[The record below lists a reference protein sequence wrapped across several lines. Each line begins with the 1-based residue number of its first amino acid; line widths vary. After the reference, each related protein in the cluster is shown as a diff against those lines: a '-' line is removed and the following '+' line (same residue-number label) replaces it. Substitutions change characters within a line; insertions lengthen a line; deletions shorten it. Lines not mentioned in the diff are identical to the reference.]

1 MTRKRNGHK
10 KYERNLETAKRDAE
24 ACRLRAQNYT
34 YDQIAAQ
41 LKFANRGNAHQAVQR
56 ALKDITR
63 EPAEE
68 LRTMELERL
77 DGLASIS
84 QRVIE
89 ESDDLELILKAVD
102 RHLKIQARRA
112 ALMGLDAPAKSE
124 VSGPAGDP
132 ISMQVADFAALPAKV
147 RRERLTELAA
157 EVTRRATANTTK
169 NDDD

>member
-1 MTRKRNGHK
+1 MYIFDEEEFEDTNMS
-10 KYERNLETAKRDAE
+10 
-24 ACRLRAQNYT
+24 
-34 YDQIAAQ
+34 
-41 LKFANRGNAHQAVQR
+41 R

>member
-41 LKFANRGNAHQAVQR
+41 LKFANRGNAYQAVQR

-68 LRTMELERL
+68 LRTMSWSVST
-77 DGLASIS
+77 DSPPSPNASS
-84 QRVIE
+84 R
-89 ESDDLELILKAVD
+89 KATTSNSSS
-102 RHLKIQARRA
+102 R
-112 ALMGLDAPAKSE
+112 P
-124 VSGPAGDP
+124 
-132 ISMQVADFAALPAKV
+132 
-147 RRERLTELAA
+147 LTG
-157 EVTRRATANTTK
+157 T
-169 NDDD
+169 